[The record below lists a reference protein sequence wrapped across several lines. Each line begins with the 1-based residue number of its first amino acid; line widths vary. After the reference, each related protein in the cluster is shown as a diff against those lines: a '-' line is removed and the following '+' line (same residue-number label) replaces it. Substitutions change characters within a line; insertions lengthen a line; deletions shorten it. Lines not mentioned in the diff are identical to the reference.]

1 MIRICYFREFN
12 NENFTICK
20 LIDESNDIYSLL
32 IRNETTNTILT
43 KIKSKDVTAIDY
55 LLKDIRNIKSYTE
68 LMDWLLEVTHIED
81 NNILASLKGY
91 GKY

>member
-1 MIRICYFREFN
+1 MVRIHYLRKFN

-20 LIDESNDIYSLL
+20 LIDENSSTYSLL

-43 KIKSKDVTAIDY
+43 KIKSKDVTAIDS